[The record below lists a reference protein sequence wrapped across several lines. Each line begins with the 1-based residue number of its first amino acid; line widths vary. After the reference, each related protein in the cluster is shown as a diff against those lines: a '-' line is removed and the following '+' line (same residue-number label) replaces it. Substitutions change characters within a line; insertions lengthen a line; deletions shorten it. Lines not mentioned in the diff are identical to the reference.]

1 MLVRSILAVALG
13 LALVSAAVA
22 EEEAKTPAAKAPAA
36 KTSSAKTPATK
47 TAAAKTSSA
56 KASSADAAPA
66 ADFATLYKGWKQRV
80 ARMYQIQQLYK
91 NDASADKEALLAEF
105 NDIMEKA
112 QDELPPVLAAGEKE
126 YLAAPNKN
134 KELNS
139 FLFTNLLGFVQ
150 ADDFEKAAKLARLL
164 TEHDFEAPQF
174 NLLAGVSF
182 FAVNDYENAEKY
194 LKLANDSQ
202 QITRPAQQYLEQI
215 ETYKEK
221 WAKEQK
227 LCAVEEKADNLPRV
241 KLETTQGDIVV
252 ELFENQAPNTVAN
265 FISLVEKKFYD
276 GLSFHRVLAGFMA
289 QTGDPSGDGSG
300 GPGYTIPDE
309 CVQENHRDHFRGSL
323 SMGNNGQRDSGGSQ
337 FFITFLPT
345 GHLDGK
351 HTVFGRVVE
360 GMDVLAKLRRIQPDR
375 GGQPDKIVHATVL
388 SKRKHPY
395 RPIVRP
401 DKK

>member
-1 MLVRSILAVALG
+1 MFARFWPWPWAWRSFP
-13 LALVSAAVA
+13 AAVA
-22 EEEAKTPAAKAPAA
+22 EEEAKTPAAKPPAA

-66 ADFATLYKGWKQRV
+66 ADFATLYKGWKQRM

-227 LCAVEEKADNLPRV
+227 LRRSRKKR
-241 KLETTQGDIVV
+241 TT
-252 ELFENQAPNTVAN
+252 
-265 FISLVEKKFYD
+265 
-276 GLSFHRVLAGFMA
+276 
-289 QTGDPSGDGSG
+289 
-300 GPGYTIPDE
+300 
-309 CVQENHRDHFRGSL
+309 CRGS
-323 SMGNNGQRDSGGSQ
+323 S
-337 FFITFLPT
+337 
-345 GHLDGK
+345 
-351 HTVFGRVVE
+351 
-360 GMDVLAKLRRIQPDR
+360 
-375 GGQPDKIVHATVL
+375 
-388 SKRKHPY
+388 SKRPRETLSSNCSKTKP
-395 RPIVRP
+395 PIPWPTSSASSRRSFMTA
-401 DKK
+401 